1 MAGPLRADEG
11 FRPSYRPAP
20 ARKPGVDP
28 ELIRLGGIA
37 LAAGAGLAF
46 LVAGV
51 SMLGHGHR
59 ALPVIEADARPVRIK
74 PADPGGMKVTGAELG
89 GAGAADAPQLMPAAE
104 QPELR
109 ALKAQ
114 VREMQ
119 KQLARQAAA
128 TAAALKLAQEQ
139 KLAQA
144 QKAQE
149 AAARAA
155 LAAKLAQ
162 AAPASAGVK
171 IAEAMPAA
179 KTPGAG
185 LVASANVARAA
196 AIAPIER
203 PAPPSLPVQTLEL
216 PLVPPAGTQVQLGAF
231 KDEAA
236 AREKW
241 SELVRQ
247 LPDILGGR
255 VPDIAAASA
264 AGQTLWRLRTGDFTD
279 VAQAAS
285 FCQRLKAHAIACNVA
300 AF

>member
-20 ARKPGVDP
+20 PPRRGVDP
-28 ELIRLGGIA
+28 EMQRLGLMALAVGGGIA
-37 LAAGAGLAF
+37 LLVSGASLLRG
-46 LVAGV
+46 
-51 SMLGHGHR
+51 GHKS
-59 ALPVIEADARPVRIK
+59 LPVIEAQAGPVRIK
-74 PADPGGMKVTGAELG
+74 PLDPGGLKVTGAELSTG
-89 GAGAADAPQLMPAAE
+89 VNGEGQQLMPAPE

-128 TAAALKLAQEQ
+128 TAAAV

-144 QKAQE
+144 Q
-149 AAARAA
+149 AA
-155 LAAKLAQ
+155 AQ
-162 AAPASAGVK
+162 AAAKAAAQAAAQPVAKSAPTKLASATPMVTAAGVSK
-171 IAEAMPAA
+171 
-179 KTPGAG
+179 
-185 LVASANVARAA
+185 ASATAV
-196 AIAPIER
+196 IER
-203 PAPPSLPVQTLEL
+203 PVPPPALAPVL
-216 PLVPPAGTQVQLGAF
+216 PLPSDPPGLGTQVQLGAF

-236 AREKW
+236 ARQKW
-241 SELVRQ
+241 AELVHD
-247 LPDILGGR
+247 LPEILGGR

-285 FCQRLKAHAIACNVA
+285 FCQQLKAKSVACNVA